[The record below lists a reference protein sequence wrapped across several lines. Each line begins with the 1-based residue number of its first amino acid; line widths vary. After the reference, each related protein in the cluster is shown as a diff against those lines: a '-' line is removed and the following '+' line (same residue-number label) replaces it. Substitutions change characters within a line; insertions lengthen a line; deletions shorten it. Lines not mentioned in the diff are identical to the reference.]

1 MQGSEEPVQIPMPSS
16 DEETEGEAE
25 RQVAM
30 EAKSSQSRAHLV
42 KSLELLGVFPTG
54 IERGYCIIPRSSTPA
69 ARKRRVVQIVVE
81 DAHIGSTVLALWNDN
96 HSRPGAAAAAAF
108 SGATPKNKN
117 YLATDSDH
125 GDAKFWPAT
134 IKRFTG
140 EYVGLTDLAD
150 GALRSFA
157 DFDLVEDHANTLPFF
172 LCVDIAFIID
182 ETESRQR
189 LVWSADHNTSTTDV
203 LNSVRSPV
211 VMSPKSS
218 GGGPL
223 TLLPS
228 NLPSVVSVR
237 NYSVVDALRGGD
249 YRGAHSSG
257 GRRASSMVVENPMVG
272 GPISANDIVFERAH
286 KSRRFTV
293 LTVRDAGVVV
303 QAKQQA
309 LRDLRDRW
317 RRARASLPA
326 LSPKASHHSLGGSV
340 SQLSELLTSSRHS
353 SQAALRTPEP
363 ASVTQGGGHRR
374 RLIMSGD
381 AAAPPAPP
389 SFVSC
394 PTINVSPKKDE
405 PPLTAAQTRSF
416 VDLRDVGT
424 APSYSTRSVTPPQGA
439 REQQVGGSVCESPP
453 RSDRLQAKS
462 QVNAPRHDR
471 RAQSG
476 ADVVA
481 IPRLQGASVGVAQLA
496 VPAHDAHQTGPH
508 PMPPPRR
515 ESEQTLP
522 HHQRP
527 LQGHAASILVS
538 SEEHRRSSVSP
549 RSSPHHLVDD
559 DDDALVEEKVE
570 QLEEELSNL
579 RRLLHERSR
588 LHQQTTARPHRH
600 SPTAADAPLPE
611 ADVEDQTHQWHAGS
625 ASDDCGASPAPVPRG
640 DVPLPRTQSPASRD
654 KEQRSPKHRS
664 QHQHQPQRSDVG
676 SGGVKL
682 WRKAQDQSF
691 PPNSYVYVDPNARS
705 TSPFDASGRSQLP
718 QQRERGGGVLR
729 TNQRAPLANGGVP
742 STRHEQSGASPTPT
756 LTRTPRSAI
765 AIDAH
770 YHRSLAYKET
780 VRRAMEDVKKKGL
793 DVVRKQQK
801 HHAELFR
808 RDTRE
813 LDSSPVLQRKQRLI
827 ENAERSASRS
837 PLGSRT
843 PSVASRGGVSPFRGT
858 SPTHPHQTHT
868 QQPSSDV
875 FARLSQPSA
884 TKAQTRAAAVYVP
897 PPPIGRSASATRG
910 IVAAV
915 SSGARVRRSIS
926 PDFDVT
932 APIDDDQHEHLN
944 ERQSYNRLSS
954 QHQQP
959 PQRSNQGHQGQQ
971 EIRQSQHL
979 FHMPTLARG
988 FQS

>member
-1 MQGSEEPVQIPMPSS
+1 MQGSEDPVQIPMPSS

-25 RQVAM
+25 RQVAI

-108 SGATPKNKN
+108 SGTTPNNKK

-189 LVWSADHNTSTTDV
+189 LVWSADHNNTSTTDV

-237 NYSVVDALRGGD
+237 NYSVVDASRGGND
-249 YRGAHSSG
+249 RGAHSSG
-257 GRRASSMVVENPMVG
+257 GRRVSSLVVENPMVG

-340 SQLSELLTSSRHS
+340 SQLSELLTSS
-353 SQAALRTPEP
+353 SQAAIRTPEP

-389 SFVSC
+389 SFVSG
-394 PTINVSPKKDE
+394 PTIHISPKKDE

-424 APSYSTRSVTPPQGA
+424 APSYSNRSVTPPQGA
-439 REQQVGGSVCESPP
+439 REHLVGGSVCESPP

-481 IPRLQGASVGVAQLA
+481 IPRLQGASVGAAQHA
-496 VPAHDAHQTGPH
+496 VTAHDAHQTGPH
-508 PMPPPRR
+508 PMHPNRR
-515 ESEQTLP
+515 LSEQALP

-527 LQGHAASILVS
+527 LQGHAAL
-538 SEEHRRSSVSP
+538 SP
-549 RSSPHHLVDD
+549 RSSPHHLVVDDD

-579 RRLLHERSR
+579 RRLLQERSR
-588 LHQQTTARPHRH
+588 LHQQNTASPHRH
-600 SPTAADAPLPE
+600 SPTAADAPLPAE
-611 ADVEDQTHQWHAGS
+611 ADVEEQTHQWHVGS

-640 DVPLPRTQSPASRD
+640 DVPRPRTQSPASRD

-664 QHQHQPQRSDVG
+664 QHHQPPQRSDVG

-705 TSPFDASGRSQLP
+705 TSPFDASGRSQLT

-729 TNQRAPLANGGVP
+729 TNQRAPLSNNGVP
-742 STRHEQSGASPTPT
+742 GTRHEQSPTPN

-858 SPTHPHQTHT
+858 SPTLPHQTHK

-954 QHQQP
+954 HHQQP
-959 PQRSNQGHQGQQ
+959 PQRPNQVHQGQH
-971 EIRQSQHL
+971 EIRQSQHV